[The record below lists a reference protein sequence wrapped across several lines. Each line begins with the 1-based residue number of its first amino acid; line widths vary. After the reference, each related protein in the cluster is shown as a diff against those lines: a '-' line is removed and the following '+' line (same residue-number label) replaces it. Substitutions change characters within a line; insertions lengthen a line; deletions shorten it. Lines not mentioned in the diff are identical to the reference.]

1 MKRSIITIAA
11 AIFATVPAVAQENT
25 AVENNEPDVAPNTM
39 SVQAGESPV
48 LRVGVQKSEIVGGA
62 EADANASEPLP
73 GYAQSQPIAVPSD
86 NPPKRL
92 SARASADPDRDNAEL
107 MLAWDKWRNRF
118 AHAVWQRYCQ
128 TLDGAGT
135 VFVGPI
141 PVKLV
146 NTPSYHF
153 PEGLAATYACG
164 ITADHRMTYA
174 HITSSS
180 GVPELDRIILDAVV
194 SMAGKHSI
202 AFPKGSQR
210 QFVTEIESL
219 GTGPSGW
226 HGRQYGDVER
236 ISQRPQ

>member
-1 MKRSIITIAA
+1 MKRSVITIAT
-11 AIFATVPAVAQENT
+11 AIFATVPALAQENT
-25 AVENNEPDVAPNTM
+25 AVF
-39 SVQAGESPV
+39 
-48 LRVGVQKSEIVGGA
+48 LRVGVQKSEIVGAA
-62 EADANASEPLP
+62 EADANSSEPLP
-73 GYAQSQPIAVPSD
+73 GYAQNQVPIPVPTDNQPR
-86 NPPKRL
+86 RL
-92 SARASADPDRDNAEL
+92 SGRANADPDRDNAEL

-118 AHAVWQRYCQ
+118 AHSVWQRYCQ

-174 HITSSS
+174 RITSSS
-180 GVPELDRIILDAVV
+180 GVPELDRIILHAVV
-194 SMAGKHSI
+194 SLAGKRSI

-236 ISQRPQ
+236 ISQRQ